1 MVQAPIHKKP
11 LLLYLAKNSYAIG
24 ALIAQEDRDGTK
36 QPVYYISR
44 ALKDSETRY
53 SRAEGACLAIVY
65 ASQRLRHYFMAYE
78 VWRMIKSHAIKA
90 LLQQPILSG
99 RISQWLLQLSQ
110 YDLRMGTPRAVK
122 SQAIADLLAQF
133 PGEEDFPLDDEVPG
147 EVAMAEEVGEQWVM
161 KFDGSSTAQSRGV
174 GVVLYHEEEK
184 AVALSFKLKFP
195 CSNNTAEYEACLTE
209 LATALKMGVK
219 HLRVLGDSNLVV
231 CQANGGFSLKEPSLA
246 PYRAMAQKMEEKI
259 STFEIEHA
267 PRNENRFA
275 DALAALGSQIMFE
288 GDGTRVKVS
297 KRRES
302 IIDTLR
308 EKFQKERCD
317 EDWWIPIKKALMN
330 ENDAAGLKVLKDYT
344 IVKGELYRRMP
355 GGVLARCVRPEEAQ
369 RKLKEVHD
377 KTCGS
382 YGEVILYRKL
392 QRVGFYWP
400 NMGKDADQAQTQC
413 GACQLVADREE
424 SYVVSSC
431 RDWRSPFIQYLTE
444 SILPQK
450 HSEKYKLKRL
460 ATHYF
465 MHNMVLSKKGCDG
478 DPLKCLGPEEAEKMV
493 KEVHSGECREYQG
506 KKRLYRCLLQMGYY
520 WLVMKKDTAE
530 FVKKCHS
537 CQVQANLIHTHL
549 QNLHNMVTPW
559 PFHTWGLDLVGPV
572 NPPSRGYIWILVATK
587 YFTK

>member
-11 LLLYLAKNSYAIG
+11 LLLYLANNSYAIG
-24 ALIAQEDRDGTK
+24 ALIAKEDRDGTE

-78 VWRMIKSHAIKA
+78 VWLMTKSHAIKA

-133 PGEEDFPLDDEVPG
+133 PSEEDFPLDDEVPG

-184 AVALSFKLKFP
+184 VVALSFKLKFP

-209 LATALKMGVK
+209 LATALEMGVK

-259 STFEIEHA
+259 SNFEIEHA

-297 KRRES
+297 KRKES

-308 EKFQKERCD
+308 EKFQKERCN

-377 KTCGS
+377 KICGS

-392 QRVGFYWP
+392 QRAGFYWP

-413 GACQLVADREE
+413 GACQLAADREE

-431 RDWRSPFIQYLTE
+431 GDWRSPFIQYLTE
-444 SILPQK
+444 GILPQK

-460 ATHYF
+460 ATRYF
-465 MHNMVLSKKGCDG
+465 MHNMVLFKKG
-478 DPLKCLGPEEAEKMV
+478 
-493 KEVHSGECREYQG
+493 
-506 KKRLYRCLLQMGYY
+506 
-520 WLVMKKDTAE
+520 
-530 FVKKCHS
+530 
-537 CQVQANLIHTHL
+537 
-549 QNLHNMVTPW
+549 
-559 PFHTWGLDLVGPV
+559 
-572 NPPSRGYIWILVATK
+572 
-587 YFTK
+587 